1 MGIQTINF
9 FDIFFSAVK
18 VKEEKGNLS
27 MHLSMLKCED

>member
-18 VKEEKGNLS
+18 VKEEKGNDS
-27 MHLSMLKCED
+27 MICSCI